1 MVDVKY
7 ICLLRFGYLDITLTA
22 LNLYTGQDVN
32 YFDLNITTGLVS
44 VKQRIDHEG
53 SNPLTSL
60 KVTVTVRD
68 QGGLADSADLIFTV
82 LDVNDNSPTFSQSV
96 YTANVTEVAPT
107 PGRC

>member
-1 MVDVKY
+1 M
-7 ICLLRFGYLDITLTA
+7 
-22 LNLYTGQDVN
+22 N
-32 YFDLNITTGLVS
+32 YFVLNTTTGLLS

-68 QGGLADSADLIFTV
+68 HGGLADSADLIFTV

-96 YTANVTEVAPT
+96 YTVNVTEETAVS
-107 PGRC
+107 GFLFIMIINCLI